1 MTIAEAT
8 KYYLGDDPLH
18 PKFLKMYLQ
27 NLVFVREMHW
37 HLAILVEQHTAGD
50 ENFFDQTLT
59 DQDYVLE
66 EPDEIGLAIDHLS
79 PRERAILAVEGIYD
93 SVRDALGIVSP

>member
-1 MTIAEAT
+1 M
-8 KYYLGDDPLH
+8 
-18 PKFLKMYLQ
+18 
-27 NLVFVREMHW
+27 
-37 HLAILVEQHTAGD
+37 
-50 ENFFDQTLT
+50 T

-79 PRERAILAVEGIYD
+79 PRERAILAVEGIYN